1 MENSLKLL
9 SWGRHLLREVIGI
22 GLPALLA
29 GGLFAALP
37 TDSRSQGER
46 AETPKKTESA
56 PLCDEWHRG
65 SGATS
70 PLDLDE
76 VKRAYADLK
85 TRVAKSLDGARAVAQ
100 PDLPDKNRSYDAGLP
115 ACRGEA
121 TRTQALPA
129 ALASRFPG
137 KLLYFVSASDLGR
150 LRLPP
155 EIEGNPAAE
164 ILIVRASH
172 LADLPE
178 IARRLGRP
186 VSLGTAEFAKAL
198 GVRCANTWLRISEK
212 GEGCE
217 LHEAP

>member
-1 MENSLKLL
+1 MENDLKPS
-9 SWGRHLLREVIGI
+9 SWSRHVLREVTGI

-29 GGLFAALP
+29 AGLFFALP
-37 TDSRSQGER
+37 ADSRSQGDQTE
-46 AETPKKTESA
+46 AAKKTEAAS
-56 PLCDEWHRG
+56 LCDQWHRG

-70 PLDLDE
+70 PLDLDAI
-76 VKRAYADLK
+76 KRAYADLK
-85 TRVAKSLDGARAVAQ
+85 TRVTKSLGAAIAVPKQDLGQ
-100 PDLPDKNRSYDAGLP
+100 PYDEGLP

-121 TRTQALPA
+121 TRTQALPPDQV
-129 ALASRFPG
+129 SRFRG
-137 KLLYFVSASDLGR
+137 KLIYFVSVPDPGR

-155 EIEGNPAAE
+155 EIEASPSAA
-164 ILIVRASH
+164 ILILGARH
-172 LADLPE
+172 LSDLPE

-212 GEGCE
+212 GEGSE

>member
-1 MENSLKLL
+1 MENNLKP
-9 SWGRHLLREVIGI
+9 STWSRHLLRELAGI

-29 GGLFAALP
+29 AVLFAALP
-37 TDSRSQGER
+37 ADSRSQGDR
-46 AETPKKTESA
+46 AQAPKKTEAA

-65 SGATS
+65 SGATA
-70 PLDLDE
+70 PLDLDV
-76 VKRAYADLK
+76 VKQAYADLK
-85 TRVAKSLDGARAVAQ
+85 TRVAKSLGGATAVAP
-100 PDLPDKNRSYDAGLP
+100 PDLPDKNRSYDTGLP

-129 ALASRFPG
+129 ALTSRFPG
-137 KLLYFVSASDLGR
+137 KLLYFISASDLGR

-155 EIEGNPAAE
+155 EIEHSQAAE
-164 ILIVRASH
+164 ILVVRASH

-198 GVRCANTWLRISEK
+198 GIRCANTWLRISEK
-212 GEGCE
+212 GEGSE
-217 LHEAP
+217 LHESP